1 MNIKQNP
8 MDQAYFVI
16 IAVFLSIFGTVY
28 TYLTYRNKERLA
40 LIDSGLSPDSFK
52 QMLVG
57 NGKSLLVSGIVFIG
71 FSSGIISGFFF
82 EKYLLVNYNPNGYRN
97 YPQAYLTM
105 IPFCIGIALVIS
117 FYISRRNNK

>member
-1 MNIKQNP
+1 

-28 TYLTYRNKERLA
+28 TYLSYRNKERLA
-40 LIDSGLSPDSFK
+40 LIDSGLSPDTFK
-52 QMLVG
+52 QMLHG
-57 NGKSLLVSGIVFIG
+57 KRKSLLVFGLAFIG
-71 FSSGIISGFFF
+71 FSLGIIGGFFF

-105 IPFCIGIALVIS
+105 VPLCIGIALVIS
-117 FYISRRNNK
+117 FYLNRRNDK